1 MQSGGGMV
9 TLVGAH
15 RPNILPF
22 LRMYFWAIFLVFG
35 DLVNCQIEFPSDRYR
50 DMPSVIFFQK
60 YFLDICLIV

>member
-1 MQSGGGMV
+1 ME
-9 TLVGAH
+9 TLVVAH

-50 DMPSVIFFQK
+50 DMRSVIFFQK